1 MFFLFYIPNPS
12 QDFHIINDYTV
23 PQNAQMKMII
33 IFETN
38 HIVRGIG
45 MKKSMFLKLVGILA
59 VLTLMLVACSDP
71 NNEVKESN
79 EASQESKS
87 TETNASEEAAKTTV
101 EITDAHGTVTVPV
114 NPKNVVALDNR
125 TFETLAD
132 WNIDLVAV
140 PKDVM
145 PSDSPYV
152 KDDSVQN
159 VGNHREPNLEIIAAA
174 NPELVIIGQRFAGY
188 YEDIKKIVPN
198 AAVIDLNVD
207 VSEEAATPGENLTN
221 GLKNSTIALGQIFD
235 KNEEANQLVADFDK
249 VIENA
254 KSAYNGTDTIMSV
267 IVAGGNIGFSA
278 PHSGRVWGPMY
289 EIFGW
294 VPALEVADATSD
306 HQGDEVSVEAIAQ
319 SNPDWLFVLDRDAAT
334 SSATD
339 SVPAQDV
346 IDHSPALQ
354 NTTSVS
360 KGQIVYAPADTYTN
374 ESIQT
379 YIELFENLANT
390 LAK

>member
-1 MFFLFYIPNPS
+1 
-12 QDFHIINDYTV
+12 
-23 PQNAQMKMII
+23 
-33 IFETN
+33 
-38 HIVRGIG
+38 
-45 MKKSMFLKLVGILA
+45 MKKSMFLKLVAIIA
-59 VLTLMLVACSDP
+59 VLTLMLAACSDSS
-71 NNEVKESN
+71 NESN
-79 EASQESKS
+79 KEPKS
-87 TETNASEEAAKTTV
+87 TKANGSEEVSKPTV

-132 WNIDLVAV
+132 WKIELVAV

-145 PSDSPYV
+145 PADSPYV
-152 KDDSVQN
+152 KDSSVQN

-174 NPELVIIGQRFAGY
+174 NPELVIVGQRFADY
-188 YEDIKKIVPN
+188 YEEIKKLVPN
-198 AAVIDLNVD
+198 ATVIDLDVD
-207 VSEEAATPGENLTN
+207 ISEEAATPGENLVN

-235 KNEEANQLVADFDK
+235 KNEEAKQVVADFDK

-254 KSAYNGTDTIMSV
+254 KSAYNGTDKVMSV
-267 IVAGGNIGFSA
+267 IVGGGDIGFSA

-294 VPALEVADATSD
+294 APALEVADSSSD
-306 HQGDEVSVEAIAQ
+306 HKGDEVSVEAIAQ
-319 SNPDWLFVLDRDAAT
+319 SNPDWLFVLDRDAAI
-334 SSATD
+334 SGEEN

-346 IDHSPALQ
+346 IANAPALQ
-354 NTTSVS
+354 KTTAVS
-360 KGQIVYAPADTYTN
+360 KKHIIYAPADTYTN